1 MSGLDRLYELLPVV
15 YRMHDEK
22 QGYPL
27 RALLRIINE
36 QADVLEADIRRLYD
50 NWFIETCEDWVVP
63 YIGELV
69 GYRPVAAAGVPLAET
84 KRGKRANQILI
95 PRREVANLIA
105 LRRRKGTLA
114 LLEILAND
122 AAGWPARTVEHYRLL
137 AWMQH
142 LNHLRLERGGT
153 ANLREVSTL
162 DCIDSPFDSIAHTV
176 DIRRPNS
183 HRTFGSHNIPSVVL
197 YLFRIRAYSVTQT
210 PAYCLGLNCFTFSTL
225 GNDTPLYIN
234 PQFEREATHIAE
246 EVNLPIPI
254 RRSVLEEP
262 DSISPTGAHTSANYY
277 GTSFSITAPDWPMK
291 GAEQPIPKERVI
303 PSDLSDWRYRPP
315 KGYVAVDPVLGRF
328 AFPDKQT
335 PKRGV
340 WVSYHYGFSSD
351 LGGGE
356 YPRTLSEPQGAER
369 FRVGHDEAMKTLG
382 EALDVWRKKAPPA
395 AVIEITDSG
404 VYTEHLDI
412 HLPAKASLQIRAAV
426 GLRPVLRLDDLTD
439 RSDSFSLSG
448 AKGSRFMLDGLLV
461 TGRGIQVAGPDDES
475 REQGDICDVRIR
487 HCTLVPGWG
496 IHCDCGPK
504 RPSEP
509 SLTICESSARLVIEH
524 SITGAIHIIANEVN
538 TDPIEIAI
546 HDSIVDATSTER
558 IAVGAAGLSFAYARM
573 SLVRSTVLGE
583 VGVHAIDLAEN
594 SIITGAM
601 RVARRQVG
609 CMRFC
614 YVPVGSRTPRRYH
627 CQPDFA
633 LAVLNESLNKADPK
647 DKIFAEKS
655 ESLRLHPRFSSMR
668 YGNPSYCRLAE
679 DCAEEIK
686 RGAED
691 ESEMGAFHDLYQ
703 PQHEVILRARID
715 EYTPAGMDVGILFA
729 S

>member
-15 YRMHDEK
+15 YRIHDEK

-69 GYRPVAAAGVPLAET
+69 GYRPVAAAGAPLAET
-84 KRGKRANQILI
+84 KRGKRASRILI

-114 LLEILAND
+114 LLETLAND
-122 AAGWPARTVEHYRLL
+122 AAGWPARAVEHYRLL
-137 AWMQH
+137 AWTQN
-142 LNHLRLERGGT
+142 LNHLRPERGGS
-153 ANLREVSTL
+153 ASLRNVNAL
-162 DCIDSPFDSIAHTV
+162 DCIDGPFDSIAHTV
-176 DIRRPNS
+176 EVRRPKS
-183 HRTFGSHNIPSVVL
+183 HRTFGSYNTPSIVL
-197 YLFRIRAYSVTQT
+197 YLFQLRAYSVTQT
-210 PAYCLGLNCFTFSTL
+210 PAYCLGLHCFTFSVL
-225 GNDTPLYIN
+225 GSDTPLYTN
-234 PQFEREATHIAE
+234 PQFEMEATHIAE
-246 EVNLPIPI
+246 ELNLPIPI

-262 DSISPTGAHTSANYY
+262 DSTSPTGVHTSANYY
-277 GTSFSITAPDWPMK
+277 GTSFSITAPDWPVK

-335 PKRGV
+335 PKQGV

-356 YPRTLSEPQGAER
+356 YPRTLSEPPGAER

-382 EALDVWRKKAPPA
+382 EALDAWRKKAPPA

-404 VYTEHLDI
+404 VYTEHVDI
-412 HLPAKASLQIRAAV
+412 DLHAGASLQIRASV
-426 GLRPVLRLDDLTD
+426 GVRPVIRLDDLTD
-439 RSDSFSLSG
+439 RPDSFSLTG
-448 AKGSRFMLDGLLV
+448 AKGSRFTLDGLLV
-461 TGRGIQVAGPDDES
+461 TGRGIQVAGPDDETC
-475 REQGDICDVRIR
+475 EQGDICDVRIR
-487 HCTLVPGWG
+487 HCTLIPGWG

-504 RPSEP
+504 RPNEP
-509 SLTICESSARLVIEH
+509 SLTISESSARFVIEH

-538 TDPIEIAI
+538 TDPIEIEI
-546 HDSIVDATSTER
+546 HDSIVDATGTER
-558 IAVGAAGLSFAYARM
+558 IAVGTAGLSYAFARM

-583 VGVHAIDLAEN
+583 VGVHAIELAEN
-594 SIITGAM
+594 SIITGTM

-614 YVPVGSRTPRRYH
+614 YVPLGSRTPRRYH
-627 CQPDFA
+627 CQPDLA
-633 LAVLNESLNKADPK
+633 LAALSESLNKADPK
-647 DKIFAEKS
+647 NKLYAEKS
-655 ESLRLHPRFSSMR
+655 ESLRLHPRFSSIR

-691 ESEMGAFHDLYQ
+691 ESEMGAFHELYQ
-703 PQHEVILRARID
+703 SQREAILRARID